1 MRPLEL
7 LLVLV
12 SLLTFAV
19 LAVPRLH
26 AVRWM
31 GYVAFIAV
39 LIAIAQM
46 IVEGPRWQMVPAYV
60 LTALFLLVWL
70 LQKPRTTLAGRP
82 VNRLAAGF
90 AIGLGALA
98 LVISAVL
105 PIVSPVFRFPRPSG
119 PYAIGTLTYHWV
131 DAARPEFF
139 TADPNDHRELMV
151 QVWYPAQASPSA
163 PRAPYVQD
171 VGALAP
177 GLARLAQQNA
187 ERLLPGFPLTVPSF
201 LFTHLK
207 YITTNANPSAP
218 VAYDEPSYPVLIFME
233 GLNGLRQMNTF
244 QVEELVSHG
253 YVVAAIDQPYAAAE
267 VVFPDG
273 RKVGGLTKDQ
283 LNALLQQSIS
293 PVINAPTLNGQT
305 LKDGIIPYF
314 AQDAVFTLH
323 QLASLNQADPNGIL
337 TGHLDVQ
344 RAGIFGVSLGG
355 MVSPEACH
363 LEPRFRACLVME
375 APMPADVVKSGL
387 QQPSM
392 WILSDV
398 DTWRLQRWSELDIN
412 QHQTTMRAVF
422 ESLPGDGYFV
432 QVPRMFHLHLTDVP
446 LLIYAPFG
454 RKVGLFGPIDA
465 NRVHRI
471 VNAYTLAFFDRHLK
485 GLPATLLDGPA
496 AQYPD
501 VRFETRRP

>member
-12 SLLTFAV
+12 NVLTLIV
-19 LAVPRLH
+19 LAIPPLH
-26 AVRWM
+26 AMRWT
-31 GYVAFIAV
+31 GYVAIIAV

-46 IVEGPRWQMVPAYV
+46 IIEGPRWQMVPAYV
-60 LTALFLLVWL
+60 LTGLLFLVWL
-70 LQKPRTTLAGRP
+70 LQRTALAGRP
-82 VNRLAAGF
+82 VNRLAAGL
-90 AIGLGALA
+90 AIALAALA
-98 LVISAVL
+98 LVISAAL
-105 PIVSPVFRFPRPSG
+105 PIVTPVFRFPRPSG

-131 DAARPEFF
+131 DAARPEIF

-151 QVWYPAQASPSA
+151 QVWYPAQANRSA
-163 PRAPYVQD
+163 PHAPYVQD
-171 VGALAP
+171 ASALAP

-187 ERLLPGFPLTVPSF
+187 DRLFPGFPFTVPSF
-201 LFTHLK
+201 PFTHLK
-207 YITTNANPSAP
+207 YITTNAVPSAS
-218 VAYDEPSYPVLIFME
+218 VANDETSFPVLIFLE

-273 RKVGGLTKDQ
+273 RAVGGLTKDQ
-283 LNALLQQSIS
+283 LNALLQQSIE
-293 PVINAPTLNGQT
+293 PVKDAPILNGQT
-305 LKDGIIPYF
+305 LNDGIIPYF
-314 AQDAVFTLH
+314 AHDAVFTLH
-323 QLASLNQADPNGIL
+323 QLGSLNQADPNGIL

-355 MVSPEACH
+355 EVSSEACH
-363 LEPRFRACLVME
+363 LEPRFHACLVME

-387 QQPSM
+387 RQPSM

-398 DTWRLQRWSELDIN
+398 DTWRLQHWSDRDVR

-422 ESLPGDGYFV
+422 EKLPGDGYFV
-432 QVPRMFHLHLTDVP
+432 QVPKMFHLNLTDVS

-454 RKVGLFGPIDA
+454 RASGLLGPIDA
-465 NRVHRI
+465 DRVHGI

-485 GLPATLLDGPA
+485 GQPATLLDGPA

-501 VRFETRRP
+501 VRFESRRP

>member
-12 SLLTFAV
+12 NLVTFGVLT
-19 LAVPRLH
+19 VPQLH
-26 AVRWM
+26 AVRWV

-60 LTALFLLVWL
+60 LTGLLFLIWL
-70 LQKPRTTLAGRP
+70 LQSTTLAGRP
-82 VNRLAAGF
+82 VNRVVAGL

-98 LVISAVL
+98 LVISAAL

-131 DAARPEFF
+131 DAARPEVF
-139 TADPNDHRELMV
+139 TADRGDHRELMV
-151 QVWYPAQASPSA
+151 QVWYPARANPSA

-171 VGALAP
+171 AGALAP

-187 ERLLPGFPLTVPSF
+187 ERLFPGFSLTLPSF
-201 LFTHLK
+201 PFTHLT
-207 YITTNANPSAP
+207 YITTNAIPSAP
-218 VAYDEPSYPVLIFME
+218 MVQDDSRYPVLIFLE

-244 QVEELVSHG
+244 QIEELVSHG

-283 LNALLQQSIS
+283 LNDLLQQSIS
-293 PVINAPTLNGQT
+293 PVRNAPTLNGQT
-305 LKDGIIPYF
+305 LKDGIVPYF
-314 AQDAVFTLH
+314 AQDAVFTLQ
-323 QLASLNQADPNGIL
+323 QLARLNQADPAGIL
-337 TGHLDVQ
+337 TGHLDMR
-344 RAGIFGVSLGG
+344 RAGVFGVSLGG

-392 WILSDV
+392 WITSDA
-398 DTWRLQRWSELDIN
+398 DTWRRQHWSDRDVM

-432 QVPRMFHLHLTDVP
+432 QVPRMFHLNLTDVP
-446 LLIYAPFG
+446 LLLYPPFG
-454 RKVGLFGPIDA
+454 RSVGLLGPIDA
-465 NRVHRI
+465 DRVHRI

-485 GLPATLLDGPA
+485 GMPAPLLDGSA
-496 AQYPD
+496 AQYPE
-501 VRFETRRP
+501 VRFDTRGP